1 MSANTHSVSYVLGII
16 CGVASVFLILLIV
29 SFVAKAKYPDTRLF
43 RFCRNRD
50 YDERQ
55 LAVRG
60 RAAGYAY
67 VALALTV
74 FAYGWANLMFDLKM
88 IEPFLAIFICIIFS
102 VAVYVLICIF
112 QGAYFS
118 RIENPKAFI
127 FLFFVL
133 AALNLLS
140 GIHFLLD
147 GELIENGVLGL
158 NSMSLIVGVL
168 LLIIDIAVIVKLR
181 MDRCVEESDED

>member
-16 CGVASVFLILLIV
+16 CGVASVYLILLIV
-29 SFVAKAKYPDTRLF
+29 SLVAKAKYPDTRLF

-74 FAYGWANLMFDLKM
+74 FAYGWATLMFDM
-88 IEPFLAIFICIIFS
+88 TIIDPFMGIFICIIFS
-102 VAVYVLICIF
+102 IAVYVLICIF

-118 RIENPKAFI
+118 RIENPKSFI
-127 FLFFVL
+127 LLFSAL
-133 AALNLLS
+133 AALNLLI
-140 GIHFLLD
+140 GIRFLIHGPFLED
-147 GELIENGVLGL
+147 GVLSL
-158 NSMSLIVGVL
+158 NAINLIVGLLVL
-168 LLIIDIAVIVKLR
+168 VVDIAVIVKSR
-181 MDRCVEESDED
+181 MDSRAEEIDED

>member
-1 MSANTHSVSYVLGII
+1 MSANTDSVSYVLGMI
-16 CGVASVFLILLIV
+16 CGVVSVFLILLIV
-29 SFVAKAKYPDTRLF
+29 SLVIKAKYPDTRLF

-74 FAYGWANLMFDLKM
+74 FAYGWATLMFDLKM

-127 FLFFVL
+127 ILFFVL

-158 NSMSLIVGVL
+158 NSVNLVVGVL
-168 LLIIDIAVIVKLR
+168 LVIIDIAVIVKSR
-181 MDRCVEESDED
+181 MDSRAEEIDED